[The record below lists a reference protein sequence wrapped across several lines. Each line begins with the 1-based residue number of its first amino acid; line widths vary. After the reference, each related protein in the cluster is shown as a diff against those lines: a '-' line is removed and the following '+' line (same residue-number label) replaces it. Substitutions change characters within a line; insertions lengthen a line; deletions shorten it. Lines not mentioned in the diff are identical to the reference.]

1 MLSNEHNKIVNKDDD
16 VGCITKTAKLTLKAD
31 FTVSDVRA
39 VQKFLHLIL
48 EARSRLT

>member
-16 VGCITKTAKLTLKAD
+16 VGCITKTAKLTLKSD
-31 FTVSDVRA
+31 FTVKDVRA
-39 VQKFLHLIL
+39 VQKFLHSLL